1 MRKWV
6 NILILA
12 MLFVIMKSHATWGAD
27 GAEAMLSDMDFSEV
41 EEMLEETQYSGISF
55 EEMVLKLI
63 RGEMP
68 LEKESIREILKTALF
83 GEIQANGRSMVY
95 VLLLAVLS
103 AALTNFTRVFQNR
116 QTSDIGFFVVYL
128 LLLSVLLQSFRTV
141 QSVAGGVL
149 EQMTEFMKLLM
160 PAYMLTIAAAKG
172 ATTATL
178 FYEFLIG
185 LIYCVNFVLFR
196 VLLPLCNVY
205 VVIGLVNY
213 ISKEDMLSKT
223 ADLIKMLVGWGLKTM
238 LAVVIGLN
246 VVQGIITPA
255 VDTFKTSAIHRAVS
269 AVPGVGNTMNAVTE
283 TVIGS
288 GMLIKNGVGVGI
300 LIVLI
305 MISLIPVLKMA
316 VFMLLYRVASALIQP
331 ISDKRMTDCIST
343 VSEGARLLLKCVTT
357 SLVLFFV
364 TVAILAVS
372 TSVGS

>member
-12 MLFVIMKSHATWGAD
+12 MLFVIMKSHAAWGAD

>member
-1 MRKWV
+1 M
-6 NILILA
+6 
-12 MLFVIMKSHATWGAD
+12 
-27 GAEAMLSDMDFSEV
+27 
-41 EEMLEETQYSGISF
+41 
-55 EEMVLKLI
+55 
-63 RGEMP
+63 
-68 LEKESIREILKTALF
+68 
-83 GEIQANGRSMVY
+83 Y